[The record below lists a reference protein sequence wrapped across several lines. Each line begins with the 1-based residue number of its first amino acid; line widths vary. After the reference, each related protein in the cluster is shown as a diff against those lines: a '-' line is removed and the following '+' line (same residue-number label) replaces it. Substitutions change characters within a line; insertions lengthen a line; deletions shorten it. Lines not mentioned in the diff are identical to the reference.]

1 MLALPDPLFGAGF
14 IGVVAALL
22 LLLEGI
28 LRLIRRGARRLDRG
42 GWTGGDFALRLAFAN
57 LHRPDSPLRS
67 AMLSLGSALT
77 LLVACTLV
85 VTSLLR
91 TVYATIPDEAPA
103 LVLYDINA
111 GQVDGVVAAVVAA
124 APTARVQTAPLVRAR
139 IEAINGR
146 PVAELLAAGDDELRD
161 AVNDDHKLSYR
172 GGNLDGIELVEGGW
186 WADSAPPTMSLEDRE
201 ARRLGVETGDRIRY
215 RLGERTLEVEIGA
228 IHRQKGVQTRFW
240 FEGIV
245 GDGLLDPGINRYVGT
260 AYLDDT
266 AAAPNVISVRTERI
280 LATAR
285 QLLGQA
291 TAGLAL
297 VAGVSL
303 AASLLVLVSVI
314 AAGRSRQVYDATVLN
329 TLGARMSL
337 VHRSL
342 YFEFALLALVTA
354 VFALSLGAAI
364 ALPLLEWRMKLP
376 SSDLLWV
383 GAATAIGVSLVSLGL
398 GAHYLKRR
406 LRLKPAILLR
416 DAG

>member
-1 MLALPDPLFGAGF
+1 MQ
-14 IGVVAALL
+14 I
-22 LLLEGI
+22 
-28 LRLIRRGARRLDRG
+28 
-42 GWTGGDFALRLAFAN
+42 
-57 LHRPDSPLRS
+57 
-67 AMLSLGSALT
+67 
-77 LLVACTLV
+77 
-85 VTSLLR
+85 
-91 TVYATIPDEAPA
+91 
-103 LVLYDINA
+103 
-111 GQVDGVVAAVVAA
+111 
-124 APTARVQTAPLVRAR
+124 APLVRAR

-215 RLGERTLEVEIGA
+215 RLGERTLDVEVGA

-260 AYLDDT
+260 AYLDDG
-266 AAAPNVISVRTERI
+266 AAVDAQRRIAAVAPNVISVRTERI

-314 AAGRSRQVYDATVLN
+314 AAGRSRQVYEATVLN